1 MAVGTTNLKTRGAR
15 VGVPYLSVLHLM
27 LAQTSRAAASEIART
42 APVAGAHSYWTGDA
56 AGADEWE
63 RTPTSAHGRSTTVG
77 ALARTN
83 HCLVPENI
91 ARETDLSPSTHARY
105 DRVVATLGASSTH
118 DLASLKALFADR
130 SDGPQSINRFAE
142 DHSGATTNAVVVC
155 DPAHRAFWACR
166 GQSDRGEWAE
176 LPFDRPACA

>member
-1 MAVGTTNLKTRGAR
+1 MPEFDGVNQHGVAVGTINLKTRGAR
-15 VGVPYLSVLHLM
+15 VCVPYLSVLHLM
-27 LAQTSRAAASEIART
+27 LAQKTRAAASEIART
-42 APVAGAHSYWTGDA
+42 APVAGAHSYWAGDA

-63 RTPTSAHGRSTTVG
+63 RTPASAHARSTTAG

-118 DLASLKALFADR
+118 DPASLKALFADP

-142 DHSGATTNAVVVC
+142 DHSGATANAVVVF
-155 DPAHRAFWACR
+155 DSESRAF
-166 GQSDRGEWAE
+166 
-176 LPFDRPACA
+176 